1 MCLFPSRAL
10 GVCGPH
16 AVEVA
21 PRSSP
26 RLYKHRAA
34 IVWEPG
40 CLSFPVLRLYL
51 PPSLLLYFFLSLF
64 LSIFFKAFLVSEIV
78 LFLRL
83 GRELPGEHR
92 CLEQLAAATGFAAGP

>member
-1 MCLFPSRAL
+1 MSVVPGVKTLSPSF
-10 GVCGPH
+10 
-16 AVEVA
+16 
-21 PRSSP
+21 SP
-26 RLYKHRAA
+26 
-34 IVWEPG
+34 
-40 CLSFPVLRLYL
+40 
-51 PPSLLLYFFLSLF
+51 LYFFLSLF